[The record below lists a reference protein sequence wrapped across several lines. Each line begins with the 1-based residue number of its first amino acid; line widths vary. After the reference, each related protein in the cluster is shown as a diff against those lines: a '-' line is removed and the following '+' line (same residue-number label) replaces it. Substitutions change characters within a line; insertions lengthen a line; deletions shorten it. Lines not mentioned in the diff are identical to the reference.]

1 MEMTMVEE
9 EISVAVTVKFYSSQ
23 LLILLSLTS
32 YPGTRP
38 QTIPSQHSLPPLS
51 SRPTP
56 PKNSMCHG
64 HPSHPRAQTQ
74 KKNTNNQTGLPNGQ
88 TAAGWQN
95 ALGRSLLA

>member
-1 MEMTMVEE
+1 MTMLEE

-23 LLILLSLTS
+23 HSMLLSLTR
-32 YPGTRP
+32 YQGTRP
-38 QTIPSQHSLPPLS
+38 QTIHSQHFLPPLS

-74 KKNTNNQTGLPNGQ
+74 KKKKKKQIVKQGCLMAKQHPTGKCSRPTLY
-88 TAAGWQN
+88 
-95 ALGRSLLA
+95 